1 MLAQAEHVYVLK
13 SLLLWKLCDMTR
25 VAKIELRGLELP
37 TTLGTYGPQD
47 VIPDAHIL
55 DLTLSISPELV
66 QITADDMALIF
77 DYDPLI
83 AEIERIAGEQKYET
97 QEFLMT
103 RIIKACAGYAE
114 ITALD
119 IFLKK
124 QPVLNGTGSLGV
136 RLVLG
141 VDELMAYRAQR
152 SQYNDFA

>member
-1 MLAQAEHVYVLK
+1 
-13 SLLLWKLCDMTR
+13 MTR
-25 VAKIELRGLELP
+25 VAKVELRGLELP
-37 TTLGTYGPQD
+37 TTLGTYGPHD

-55 DLTLSISPELV
+55 DLTLSICPDRV
-66 QITADDMALIF
+66 QIIADDMSLVF

-83 AEIERIAGEQKYET
+83 AEINRIAGQQRYET

-114 ITALD
+114 ITSLD

-124 QPVLNGTGSLGV
+124 QPVLHGTGSLGV

-141 VDELMAYRAQR
+141 VDELMALRAQE
-152 SQYNDFA
+152 SEIDDCA

>member
-1 MLAQAEHVYVLK
+1 MK
-13 SLLLWKLCDMTR
+13 P
-25 VAKIELRGLELP
+25 VAKIELRDLALP
-37 TTLGTYGPQD
+37 TTLGTYGPHD

-55 DLTLSISPELV
+55 DLTLSIGPELV
-66 QITADDMALIF
+66 QINADDMDLVF

-83 AEIERIAGEQKYET
+83 AEINRIAEAQKYET

-124 QPVLNGTGSLGV
+124 QPVCNKTGSLGV

-141 VDELMAYRAQR
+141 AEELMAYRVQQ
-152 SQYNDFA
+152 SQLNERA

>member
-1 MLAQAEHVYVLK
+1 
-13 SLLLWKLCDMTR
+13 MTR
-25 VAKIELRGLELP
+25 VAEVELRGLKLP
-37 TTLGTYGPQD
+37 ITLGTYGPHD
-47 VIPDAHIL
+47 VIPDAHVL
-55 DLTLSISPELV
+55 DLTLSICPDRV
-66 QITADDMALIF
+66 QIIADDMSLVF

-83 AEIERIAGEQKYET
+83 AEINRIAGQQKYET

-114 ITALD
+114 ITSLD

-141 VDELMAYRAQR
+141 IDELMALRAQE
-152 SQYNDFA
+152 SEIDDCA

>member
-1 MLAQAEHVYVLK
+1 
-13 SLLLWKLCDMTR
+13 MTR
-25 VAKIELRGLELP
+25 VAKVELRGLKLP
-37 TTLGTYGPQD
+37 TTLGTYGPHD

-55 DLTLSISPELV
+55 DLTLSICPNVV
-66 QITADDMALIF
+66 QISADDMSLVF

-83 AEIERIAGEQKYET
+83 AEINRIAGAQKYET

-114 ITALD
+114 IIALD

-141 VDELMAYRAQR
+141 VDELIAYRAQQCEFDE
-152 SQYNDFA
+152 SA

>member
-1 MLAQAEHVYVLK
+1 
-13 SLLLWKLCDMTR
+13 MTP
-25 VAKIELRGLELP
+25 VAKIELRDLALP
-37 TTLGTYGPQD
+37 AILGTYGPHD
-47 VIPDAHIL
+47 VIPDAHVL
-55 DLTLSISPELV
+55 DLTLSIGPELV
-66 QITADDMALIF
+66 QINADDMALIF

-83 AEIERIAGEQKYET
+83 AEINRIAEAQKYET

-124 QPVLNGTGSLGV
+124 QPVCNGTGSLGM

-141 VDELMAYRAQR
+141 AEELMAYRVQQ
-152 SQYNDFA
+152 SGLNDRT